1 VSVILAAT
9 QNPASA
15 YDRILGWTSVA
26 PVVLL
31 IVLLI
36 ELELMRTHS
45 SREVSRATPTMMVI
59 VAPASLLVVFIGVVR
74 AVKLVT

>member
-1 VSVILAAT
+1 VNAILAASH
-9 QNPASA
+9 NPASA

-26 PVVLL
+26 PIVLL

-36 ELELMRTHS
+36 ELELVRTHR
-45 SREVSRATPTMMVI
+45 SREVSRATPTMMVL